1 MINFSVLR
9 LWMNEGGF
17 LREVGED
24 WLLCRGP
31 LSLET
36 PLAQTD
42 FQKIEAEPSQKK
54 MAVGV
59 RAHRTVFF
67 CDCGRKLVAGA
78 VTGQPGRIGVVRRW
92 SIGVLE

>member
-31 LSLET
+31 LSLKT
-36 PLAQTD
+36 FLTQKG
-42 FQKIEAEPSQKK
+42 FQRIKAEPLQN
-54 MAVGV
+54 
-59 RAHRTVFF
+59 F
-67 CDCGRKLVAGA
+67 
-78 VTGQPGRIGVVRRW
+78 
-92 SIGVLE
+92 